1 MRNVSKNRKGFE
13 FDNRQVNRGVMGK
26 SYGSHEEE
34 LRWAYL
40 GICEIPVVVFVVRF
54 SWNTKGW
61 GDFLKAISRST
72 GLK

>member
-1 MRNVSKNRKGFE
+1 
-13 FDNRQVNRGVMGK
+13 MGK
-26 SYGSHEEE
+26 SYGSYEEE

-40 GICEIPVVVFVVRF
+40 GICEITVVVFVVRF